1 MKVYDIISEA
11 TPQYTPGALARRNA
25 ARAQAPAASTQTA
38 APSPAATP
46 AKTSGPSD
54 LRKQRTA
61 QAAELRRQGG
71 PKSARKLGDIVKK
84 HHEIWKT
91 GNTAAAQAMEKSF
104 WAKLGTS
111 TGTLFKLLGLGA
123 SIADLYIDLAGLE
136 DLYNNKELTK
146 EEYEAEREFAFGVFE
161 AQIIVPMIVRFVAN
175 SRIVIMLVRLIKN
188 VVLGAGAVAGVATG
202 GVVSA
207 ASIAA
212 MVATEAG
219 ITAFQMWLGSDQG
232 KDVLAKSVFMPIIKG
247 GGYVGEGLWNKLLY
261 AFSNSSFYPDAEKKQ
276 GQFQNKKALDTAK
289 TPQEKQ
295 AAQQAIDTAK
305 ATQDRSDDIDAL
317 QDKLK

>member
-1 MKVYDIISEA
+1 MKVYEILSEA
-11 TPQYTPGALARRNA
+11 VPATGNVIPFPQGGRSGP
-25 ARAQAPAASTQTA
+25 PSTTV
-38 APSPAATP
+38 TP
-46 AKTSGPSD
+46 ATTSGQSD

-71 PKSARKLGDIVKK
+71 PKSFRKAGDIIKK

-111 TGTLFKLLGLGA
+111 TGTLFKWLGLGA
-123 SIADLYIDLAGLE
+123 PIADLYIDLAGLE

-146 EEYEAEREFAFGVFE
+146 EDYEAEREFAFGIFE
-161 AQIIVPMIVRFVAN
+161 AQMIAPAVIRFVAN
-175 SRIVIMLVRLIKN
+175 SRIVLMLVRLIKN
-188 VVLGAGAVAGVATG
+188 IVLGAGAVAGVATG

-207 ASIAA
+207 ASIAT

-219 ITAFQMWLGSDQG
+219 ILGFQLWLGSDQG
-232 KDVLAKSVFMPIIKG
+232 KDFLGKEIG
-247 GGYVGEGLWNKLLY
+247 GIVRGFGYVGEGIWNKMLY
-261 AFSNSSFYPDAEKKQ
+261 AFSNSSFYKDAEKKQ

-295 AAQQAIDTAK
+295 AAQQAID
-305 ATQDRSDDIDAL
+305 ATKSAADEEDAMARG
-317 QDKLK
+317 QAAWNKLK

>member
-11 TPQYTPGALARRNA
+11 APQYTPGALARRNA
-25 ARAQAPAASTQTA
+25 MKSQVPAASKTA
-38 APSPAATP
+38 NPSTNA
-46 AKTSGPSD
+46 GPSD

-71 PKSARKLGDIVKK
+71 PKSLRKVGDVIKK

-91 GNTAAAQAMEKSF
+91 GNTAAAEAMEKSF
-104 WAKLGTS
+104 WAKLGTG
-111 TGTLFKLLGLGA
+111 TGTLFKLLGWGTA
-123 SIADLYIDLAGLE
+123 IADLYIDLAGLE
-136 DLYNNKELTK
+136 ELYNDKELTR

-161 AQIIVPMIVRFVAN
+161 VQIIAPTVIRMVAN
-175 SRIVIMLVRLIKN
+175 SRIVLMLARLIKN
-188 VVLGAGAVAGVATG
+188 IVLGAGAVAGVATG

-219 ITAFQMWLGSDQG
+219 ILAFQMWLGSDQG
-232 KDVLAKSVFMPIIKG
+232 KDALGKAFGGIIRK
-247 GGYVGEGLWNKLLY
+247 GGYVGEGLWNKLLEQ
-261 AFSNSSFYPDAEKKQ
+261 FSNSPFYDAAEKKQ
-276 GQFQNKKALDTAK
+276 KEFQNKKALDAAK

-295 AAQQAIDTAK
+295 SAQQAIDADK
-305 ATQDRSDDIDAL
+305 AAADEKDAMARGRAEW
-317 QDKLK
+317 DKLE

>member
-1 MKVYDIISEA
+1 MKVYQIISEA
-11 TPQYTPGALARRNA
+11 EPQYTPGALARRANIR
-25 ARAQAPAASTQTA
+25 ARAPATPQTTAPPT
-38 APSPAATP
+38 APSTP
-46 AKTSGPSD
+46 PSD
-54 LRKQRTA
+54 LRAARTA

-111 TGTLFKLLGLGA
+111 TGTLFKLLGLGVA
-123 SIADLYIDLAGLE
+123 IADLYIDLAGLE

-146 EEYEAEREFAFGVFE
+146 EDYEAEREFAFGIFE
-161 AQIIVPMIVRFVAN
+161 AQIIAPAVIRFVAN
-175 SRIVIMLVRLIKN
+175 SRIVLMLVRLIKN
-188 VVLGAGAVAGVATG
+188 IVLGAGAVAGVATG

-207 ASIAA
+207 ASIAT

-219 ITAFQMWLGSDQG
+219 ILGFQLWLGSDQG
-232 KDVLAKSVFMPIIKG
+232 KDFLGKEIG
-247 GGYVGEGLWNKLLY
+247 GIVRGAGYVGEGIWNKMLY
-261 AFSNSSFYPDAEKKQ
+261 AFSNSSFYKDAEKKQ
-276 GQFQNKKALDTAK
+276 GNFQNKKALDTAK

-295 AAQQAIDTAK
+295 AAQQAIA
-305 ATQDRSDDIDAL
+305 AADAEA
-317 QDKLK
+317 DNIASRDKFSADWKKLK